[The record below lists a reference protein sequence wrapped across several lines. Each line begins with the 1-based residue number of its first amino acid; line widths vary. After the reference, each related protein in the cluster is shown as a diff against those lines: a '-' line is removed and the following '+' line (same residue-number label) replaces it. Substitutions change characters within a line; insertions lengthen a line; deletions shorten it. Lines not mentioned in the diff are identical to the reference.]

1 MEKHSSEDIYNVE
14 KYTDIELFQVLDLI
28 NPSDRELEAKII
40 QMINKYQNIK
50 NESGSQLYRF
60 FNDIYNHFFENS
72 DDELVE
78 GLGEREI
85 VYSGPESRPNYITN
99 RIINNGVN
107 GLTYGTTLG
116 FGNTVV
122 SGNVTIANMLPGLI
136 VIK

>member
-60 FNDIYNHFFENS
+60 FNDIYNSNVALGKRLNS
-72 DDELVE
+72 
-78 GLGEREI
+78 
-85 VYSGPESRPNYITN
+85 
-99 RIINNGVN
+99 
-107 GLTYGTTLG
+107 
-116 FGNTVV
+116 F
-122 SGNVTIANMLPGLI
+122 
-136 VIK
+136 